1 MSDGATTEITTFS
14 VVDETV
20 DPTTSWSN
28 TILVFEVTGGSNYA
42 VDDMLTLTIS
52 SKF

>member
-1 MSDGATTEITTFS
+1 MSDGATTAITTFS

-20 DPTTSWSN
+20 NPTTSWSN
-28 TILVFEVTGGSNYA
+28 TILVFEITGGSNYA
-42 VDDMLTLTIS
+42 VDDLMLLTIS